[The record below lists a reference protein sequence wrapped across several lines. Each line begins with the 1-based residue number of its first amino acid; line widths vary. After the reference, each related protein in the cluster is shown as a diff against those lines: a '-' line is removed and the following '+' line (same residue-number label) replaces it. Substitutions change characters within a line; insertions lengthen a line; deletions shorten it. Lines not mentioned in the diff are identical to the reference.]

1 MIVRTSTGIEV
12 SVHRTDRV
20 RSADLF
26 VEASTVRLVVP
37 KRLSDQ
43 QIERIVKA
51 KSVWI
56 GKKLRLNS
64 AVVVPKRKEFIS
76 GESVQYLGKNYR
88 LKVTRGTNDHVALRS
103 GRLEVFIAE
112 KGNSEIAETR
122 VRSLLVAWYREKA
135 LKKLSEKVERYSKR
149 LSVQPQ
155 SVKVRDYKS
164 RWGSCI
170 FPNTVSFNWRII
182 MAPHK
187 VIDYVVVHELC
198 HLKHHDHS
206 DKFWSTVSQIVR
218 DSDESRLWLKT
229 NSQSYFSM

>member
-1 MIVRTSTGIEV
+1 M
-12 SVHRTDRV
+12 

-51 KSVWI
+51 KTVWI

-64 AVVVPKRKEFIS
+64 AIVVPKKKEFIS
-76 GESVQYLGKNYR
+76 GEAFPYLGKNYR
-88 LKVTRGTNDHVALRS
+88 LKVRHGTRDRVALLS
-103 GRLEVFIAE
+103 GRLEVCIAE
-112 KGNSEIAETR
+112 KSSAESASIR
-122 VRSLLVAWYREKA
+122 IRSLLVCWYRKKA
-135 LKKLSEKVERYSKR
+135 LEKISEKVEKYSKR
-149 LSVQPQ
+149 LGVHPK

-170 FPNTVSFNWRII
+170 LPNAVSFNWRIV

-187 VIDYVVVHELC
+187 VVDYVVVHELC

-206 DKFWSTVSQIVR
+206 ERFWSTVSQIVR
-218 DSDESRLWLKT
+218 DSDESRLWLT
-229 NSQSYFSM
+229 THSQSYLKM

>member
-1 MIVRTSTGIEV
+1 MIVRTNTGIEV

-64 AVVVPKRKEFIS
+64 AVVVPKQKEFIS

-103 GRLEVFIAE
+103 GRLEVCIAE
-112 KGNSEIAETR
+112 KKNSEISETR

-135 LKKLSEKVERYSKR
+135 LKKLSEKVEKYSER
-149 LSVQPQ
+149 LGVQPQ

-170 FPNTVSFNWRII
+170 LPNTVSFNWRIV

-198 HLKHHDHS
+198 HLKHHEHTE
-206 DKFWSTVSQIVR
+206 KFWKCVDCVVTDRIEVQAWLRRYSVS
-218 DSDESRLWLKT
+218 L
-229 NSQSYFSM
+229 NSI